1 MTLAFINDGDLRQLI
16 KPFGAFSPIGKVR
29 TVVVVLLEIIG
40 SWLGD

>member
-1 MTLAFINDGDLRQLI
+1 MTLAFINAGDLRQLI
-16 KPFGAFSPIGKVR
+16 KPFGASFPGKVR